1 MNSDYGEVVLTALG
15 ALTLVVTAVVV
26 GVTVRGWVLATMWV
40 WFIVPI
46 FHLPPLTIPQA
57 IGVSMVLALLTKDTT
72 SNAAD
77 TRSTTEKWA
86 HAGATILVAPVVTL
100 GLGWIVLQFM

>member
-1 MNSDYGEVVLTALG
+1 MNSDYGDAVLKAFG
-15 ALTLVVTAVVV
+15 AVALVVTAVVV

-46 FHLPPLTIPQA
+46 FHLPSLTIPQA
-57 IGVSMVLALLTKDTT
+57 IGVSMVLALLTKDTA
-72 SNAAD
+72 SNAD
-77 TRSTTEKWA
+77 DKKSTAEKWA